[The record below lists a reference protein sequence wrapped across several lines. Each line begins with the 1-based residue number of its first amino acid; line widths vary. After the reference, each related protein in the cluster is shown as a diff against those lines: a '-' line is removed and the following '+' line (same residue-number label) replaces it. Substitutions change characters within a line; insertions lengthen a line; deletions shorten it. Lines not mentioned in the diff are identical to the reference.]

1 MSFNSFKWAY
11 EMLKAW
17 DLSIL
22 SRTIRKYGRQEYYR
36 ALLLTWPAS
45 LQFYLKTT
53 GLSCNSN
60 MAAVSFFGTPLWPPW
75 RPCGNVL
82 YNSEVCICFPVTYS
96 RLSIATHPLVASAR
110 PLWLSS
116 HIYLVMG
123 PWKKREPLKNLRY
136 VIQLYDIIC
145 SHHL

>member
-1 MSFNSFKWAY
+1 
-11 EMLKAW
+11 MLKAW

-45 LQFYLKTT
+45 LQIYLKTT

-75 RPCGNVL
+75 RPCRNVL

-96 RLSIATHPLVASAR
+96 RLSIVTHPLVASAR

-116 HIYLVMG
+116 HIYLVQG
-123 PWKKREPLKNLRY
+123 PERRENHWKTY
-136 VIQLYDIIC
+136 AMLYNFMISFVVIIC
-145 SHHL
+145 SVRTSIK